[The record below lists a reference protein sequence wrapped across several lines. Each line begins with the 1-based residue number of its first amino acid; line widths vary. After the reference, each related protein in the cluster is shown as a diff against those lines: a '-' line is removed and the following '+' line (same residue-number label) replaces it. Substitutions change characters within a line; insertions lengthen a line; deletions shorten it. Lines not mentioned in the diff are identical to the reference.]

1 VLPGRLAGPAACV
14 GLAQPSKLL
23 QAEVCLKCR
32 RTFELSAC
40 GISAVVCVGA
50 AWFAERND
58 KKNRCC
64 RGREM
69 RFARAIAACIA
80 LGAMLAACN
89 PATDYSYFHQGIGT
103 SLYRDDLPDVTR
115 LQDLYLV
122 YLCQQ
127 AGLAQP
133 DETCTE
139 MGSGQPAWRLVV
151 QAGMNDIDLRCD
163 SYLAWLDDKK
173 RSTAPVLKE
182 LAALGGATAAIL
194 QAADAGPKSIA
205 LVGIAFGLAAQTFTN
220 INSRL
225 LQEVNHSTVQS
236 VVLDN
241 QQQFRTKVLRMLV
254 DNKPAALYLLRSYLR
269 ICLPFSIET
278 SINNTTTVF
287 HRSGAEALREPL
299 LVRAPELAP
308 ISPPS
313 APLVIRERPIVIPDV
328 LPPARGPRPPGQQ
341 QVNIPQKQD
350 VTPPGQ
356 EIKPLDKRPPDTRP
370 GACVEAPDETAR
382 RLLEFVCPQG
392 VIVNARRDELAK
404 LLQTV
409 QPDMAGRVMIVLS
422 QARHADVR
430 QRLLQQAIVA
440 GLVAGDAGP
449 GQPGTASRAPGS
461 CVPAP
466 DDAAR
471 RLLEFVCPQGVIVN
485 ARRDELARLLQAI
498 QPDMAG
504 QVMVV
509 LSLARHADVRQ
520 SLLQQAIVAGL
531 VAGDVRPGQPGTVS
545 RAPGSCVAAP
555 DDAARRLL
563 EFVCPQGVI
572 VNARRDELARLLQT
586 VQPEIAAQ
594 VMVVLSVPRHAEV
607 RQRLLQQA
615 VGAGL
620 IAGDA
625 RPGQPGTASGA
636 PGSCVEAPDDT
647 ARRLLEFVC
656 PQGVIVNARRDELAK
671 LLQTIQRDMA
681 GKITTVLSL
690 PRHAALRQKLLQQA
704 IAAGLIVGE
713 GQAGQPDTATRAP
726 GSCVTAPDD
735 TARRLLEFVCPQGV
749 IVNTRRDELA
759 KLLQGIQPDMA
770 GRVTTVLSLPR
781 HATLRQKLLQQAIS
795 AGLIIRDAPAGSC
808 VDALDEAA
816 RRLLEYVCPQ
826 GTIVSARR
834 DDLARLL
841 QTVQP
846 DLAGRVMAVLSLP
859 SHAALRQRLLDS
871 ARSIRLITQ

>member
-1 VLPGRLAGPAACV
+1 
-14 GLAQPSKLL
+14 
-23 QAEVCLKCR
+23 
-32 RTFELSAC
+32 
-40 GISAVVCVGA
+40 
-50 AWFAERND
+50 
-58 KKNRCC
+58 
-64 RGREM
+64 M

-392 VIVNARRDELAK
+392 VIVNARRDELA
-404 LLQTV
+404 
-409 QPDMAGRVMIVLS
+409 
-422 QARHADVR
+422 
-430 QRLLQQAIVA
+430 
-440 GLVAGDAGP
+440 
-449 GQPGTASRAPGS
+449 
-461 CVPAP
+461 
-466 DDAAR
+466 
-471 RLLEFVCPQGVIVN
+471 
-485 ARRDELARLLQAI
+485 RLLQAI

-735 TARRLLEFVCPQGV
+735 MARRLLEFVCPQGV